1 MHRVILLLLLF
12 FSISSLSQNENGL
25 AYLYRDHFLLGSI
38 YHGSVLGND
47 ELNLNQDQEHK
58 IISKEFNTITA
69 ENCMKPLFLLDQNGN
84 YNFEESDKFVDYAIK
99 NNLTIVGHTL
109 VWKNSAPEWFFK
121 DENGNTIS
129 REILILRLKDYIKT
143 VV

>member
-12 FSISSLSQNENGL
+12 FSISSLCQNENGL

-38 YHGSVLGND
+38 YHGSVLGNNK
-47 ELNLNQDQEHK
+47 LNPNQDQEHK

-69 ENCMKPLFLLDQNGN
+69 ENCMKPLFLLDQNGK

-99 NNLTIVGHTL
+99 
-109 VWKNSAPEWFFK
+109 K
-121 DENGNTIS
+121 
-129 REILILRLKDYIKT
+129 
-143 VV
+143 